1 MCPDGEAFLRYAKAE
16 KELCDE
22 AGAVL
27 ARIISEIQDHH
38 GISVAELRVTMDW
51 SHSANGWSA
60 ANCVMVREHEVGS
73 THETRAKSANHRLS
87 APLECR
93 P

>member
-1 MCPDGEAFLRYAKAE
+1 MCFDAEIFLNYAKAE

-27 ARIISEIQDHH
+27 TRIISEIQDRH
-38 GISVAELRVTMDW
+38 GVSIAELRVTMDW
-51 SHSANGWSA
+51 SHSANGWPA
-60 ANCVMVREHEVGS
+60 ANCVMVREYERDDANV
-73 THETRAKSANHRLS
+73 TRPQSVDD
-87 APLECR
+87 PLPALVERR